1 MQKACLC
8 SSGDKEVLRMNSHTK
23 SMAGKEIVYT
33 FSIHKIDI
41 LYKVFYSA
49 VYISNIYFKQFLDI
63 SLLLKAQH
71 L

>member
-1 MQKACLC
+1 MSKTCLS

-41 LYKVFYSA
+41 LFKDFYYA
-49 VYISNIYFKQFLDI
+49 VYKT
-63 SLLLKAQH
+63 
-71 L
+71 